1 MLQLFAMER
10 LNGLLGNIPSDNRR
24 PTVTYTR
31 AFMTWQKLQG
41 LDKWIDLSDDETR
54 LLDIVRRTSVENDSF
69 DPNYPQRRS
78 KVNQAVLHYKYA
90 FDTENIPR
98 GNEPLPP
105 EDRFCSPLDE
115 NVLATKYITKTRDL
129 VRLRELCVE
138 LLGEE
143 VDLNM
148 QSVHFFKR
156 ALVFGNMLTSENW
169 GNKSDK
175 HPKKALVLVR

>member
-41 LDKWIDLSDDETR
+41 LDTKIDLSNDETR

-105 EDRFCSPLDE
+105 EDRFCSPLDQ
-115 NVLATKYITKTRDL
+115 NVLASKYIENPRDL
-129 VRLRELCVE
+129 DRLSELCKE
-138 LLGEE
+138 LLGNE
-143 VDLNM
+143 VKLSM
-148 QSVHFFKR
+148 QRVDFFKR
-156 ALVFGNMLTSENW
+156 ALVFGNMLTSGHW
-169 GNKSDK
+169 GNNSDK